1 MLTLAVLLAGF
12 AAWSYLRA
20 RRGLEVRDRAALL
33 VLRTGAL
40 LILLVALF
48 RPVLQIAVAVPQGN
62 YLGILIDDS
71 RSMRIADDEAGPRG
85 AQVQRGLS
93 EEQSRVLASLAERFR
108 LRLFR
113 FSGSTERVNS
123 VDELTFMG

>member
-1 MLTLAVLLAGF
+1 
-12 AAWSYLRA
+12 
-20 RRGLEVRDRAALL
+20 
-33 VLRTGAL
+33 
-40 LILLVALF
+40 
-48 RPVLQIAVAVPQGN
+48 
-62 YLGILIDDS
+62 
-71 RSMRIADDEAGPRG
+71 AGPRG

-123 VDELTFMG
+123 VDELTFMGGQSQIGRALDQARAELAGVPLSGLVVISDGADRAEAELNASLLALRTASVPVYTVGVGREEF